1 MLVQDFADVPSNSQ
15 CPSREGYL
23 ASCCCT
29 SVASPMGHGHWCPF
43 QEERNLGWSYDQQIS
58 TGSRGTATPITRFE
72 HPSEIERRLPA
83 AVELMIGRHARP
95 PPCKNICGAMAA
107 FWLSNLDH
115 LPKYQCRDIYI
126 VACPDWF
133 ARPATATVVAQ
144 YLQADI
150 SSCYC

>member
-1 MLVQDFADVPSNSQ
+1 MQDFADVPSNSQ

-107 FWLSNLDH
+107 FWLSSLDH

-126 VACPDWF
+126 VACP
-133 ARPATATVVAQ
+133 RLVCPAGHSHSTLKKKQ
-144 YLQADI
+144 SRQRLC
-150 SSCYC
+150 SC